1 MGLFKQMKDMKD
13 MVHAA
18 PDMID
23 QAMQMKA
30 SAEAMQAAQQ
40 QQMAA
45 AMGGGMPGMPG
56 AAPAAAPTGADF
68 DPINGVS
75 LELYAEISKG
85 LAAVNYDQS
94 QAPMIAMSKGVMA
107 EDWEAAVAGWNA
119 RMKSNPAVGQRFNA
133 LYMGR
138 A

>member
-30 SAEAMQAAQQ
+30 NAEAMQAAQQ

-45 AMGGGMPGMPG
+45 AMGGGMPG
-56 AAPAAAPTGADF
+56 AAPAAAPSGADF

-75 LELYAEISKG
+75 IELYAEISKG